1 MTNQTRRL
9 GGALS
14 ITLLADRAR
23 RVRQLHAVGVRRA
36 HGRGDTRS
44 RIDGAGRLTTSA
56 AAAATP
62 ASSLATTG
70 RIVVADKGFALTLP
84 DGWTRVDITPEALEA
99 AMAASELDPA
109 LAAQYEAQIK
119 SLLGTGLSI
128 FAFGP
133 DPSKGTQVTVLALP
147 GMGLSLDLLDQI
159 NQSQLESLAEG
170 DIVSERV
177 TLPAGDAIH
186 YRYALGVEG
195 TGGRH
200 ARPVLHPR
208 RPEPA
213 RRHRHE
219 CQPGGRHGDRELGGS
234 PRLGGNAAVE
244 LDPGRLA
251 VLREG
256 RLRLERR

>member
-14 ITLLADRAR
+14 ITLLSIALAACGGSTPSAS
-23 RVRQLHAVGVRRA
+23 VPPTAAVTPAPASVA
-36 HGRGDTRS
+36 P
-44 RIDGAGRLTTSA
+44 GASPSA

-84 DGWTRVDITPEALEA
+84 AGWTRVDVTPEALEA
-99 AMAASELDPA
+99 AMEASDLDPA

-133 DPSKGTQVTVLALP
+133 DPSAGTQVTVLALP

-159 NQSQLESLAEG
+159 NQSQLENLAEG
-170 DIVSERV
+170 DIVSERI

-195 TGGRH
+195 TGG
-200 ARPVLHPR
+200 ATLDQYFILAGSNQLVVTATNASEADAQAIANSVEVL
-208 RPEPA
+208 
-213 RRHRHE
+213 
-219 CQPGGRHGDRELGGS
+219 D
-234 PRLGGNAAVE
+234 
-244 LDPGRLA
+244 
-251 VLREG
+251 
-256 RLRLERR
+256 

>member
-14 ITLLADRAR
+14 ITLLSVALTACGGSTPSAS
-23 RVRQLHAVGVRRA
+23 VAPAAGVTPA
-36 HGRGDTRS
+36 PASTAPEAS
-44 RIDGAGRLTTSA
+44 PSA

-70 RIVVADKGFALTLP
+70 RIEVADKGFALTLP
-84 DGWTRVDITPEALEA
+84 DGWTRVDVTPEALEA

-133 DPSKGTQVTVLALP
+133 DPTAGTQVTVLALP

-159 NQSQLESLAEG
+159 NTSQLENLAEG

-195 TGGRH
+195 TGG
-200 ARPVLHPR
+200 ATLDQYFILAGPNQLVVTATNASPEDATAIANSVEVL
-208 RPEPA
+208 
-213 RRHRHE
+213 
-219 CQPGGRHGDRELGGS
+219 D
-234 PRLGGNAAVE
+234 
-244 LDPGRLA
+244 
-251 VLREG
+251 
-256 RLRLERR
+256 

>member
-1 MTNQTRRL
+1 MTIHTRRL

-14 ITLLADRAR
+14 ITLLSVVALAACGGSTPSTS
-23 RVRQLHAVGVRRA
+23 VAPATAAVTPAPASVA
-36 HGRGDTRS
+36 PAAS
-44 RIDGAGRLTTSA
+44 PSA
-56 AAAATP
+56 SAVATP

-70 RIVVADKGFALTLP
+70 RIVVADKGFAVTLP

-133 DPSKGTQVTVLALP
+133 DPTIGTQVTVLALP

-159 NQSQLESLAEG
+159 NQSQLENLAEG

-177 TLPAGDAIH
+177 KLPAGDAIH
-186 YRYALGVEG
+186 YRYSLGMEG
-195 TGGRH
+195 TGG
-200 ARPVLHPR
+200 ATLDQYFVL
-208 RPEPA
+208 A
-213 RRHRHE
+213 GAN
-219 CQPGGRHGDRELGGS
+219 QLVVTAT
-234 PRLGGNAAVE
+234 NASEADAEAIANSIEVV
-244 LDPGRLA
+244 D
-251 VLREG
+251 
-256 RLRLERR
+256 

>member
-1 MTNQTRRL
+1 MTNQMRRL
-9 GGALS
+9 GGALTITVLAMTLAACGGSSPSTS
-14 ITLLADRAR
+14 IAPTD
-23 RVRQLHAVGVRRA
+23 AVTPA
-36 HGRGDTRS
+36 PAPASAALDAS
-44 RIDGAGRLTTSA
+44 PSA

-109 LAAQYEAQIK
+109 LAAQYETQIK

-147 GMGLSLDLLDQI
+147 SMGLSLDLLDQI
-159 NQSQLESLAEG
+159 NTSQLENLAEG
-170 DIVSERV
+170 DIESERI

-186 YRYALGVEG
+186 YRYAVGVEG
-195 TGGRH
+195 TGG
-200 ARPVLHPR
+200 ATLDQYFILAGPNQLVVTATNASPEEATAIANSVEVL
-208 RPEPA
+208 
-213 RRHRHE
+213 
-219 CQPGGRHGDRELGGS
+219 D
-234 PRLGGNAAVE
+234 
-244 LDPGRLA
+244 
-251 VLREG
+251 
-256 RLRLERR
+256 

>member
-1 MTNQTRRL
+1 MTINTRRL

-14 ITLLADRAR
+14 IMLLAASLAACGGSTPSASVAPATD
-23 RVRQLHAVGVRRA
+23 AVTPAPASVA
-36 HGRGDTRS
+36 PAAS
-44 RIDGAGRLTTSA
+44 PSAGAV
-56 AAAATP
+56 ATP

-70 RIVVADKGFALTLP
+70 RIVVADKGFAVTLP
-84 DGWTRVDITPEALEA
+84 DGWTRVDISPEALEA

-133 DPSKGTQVTVLALP
+133 DPTAGTQVTVLALP

-159 NQSQLESLAEG
+159 NRSQLESLAEG

-186 YRYALGVEG
+186 YRYSIGVEG
-195 TGGRH
+195 TGG
-200 ARPVLHPR
+200 ATLDQYFVL
-208 RPEPA
+208 A
-213 RRHRHE
+213 GAN
-219 CQPGGRHGDRELGGS
+219 QLVVTAT
-234 PRLGGNAAVE
+234 NASEADAKAIANSIEVV
-244 LDPGRLA
+244 D
-251 VLREG
+251 
-256 RLRLERR
+256 